1 MKNINFLLL
10 VIAIVMTSSCTDTH
24 DTSYS
29 VEQMNCFVATGQ
41 AEYVPDSV
49 VVIDDYGVHKLP
61 YAMIEGFGYFP
72 AQSQNGEARYYRADR

>member
-10 VIAIVMTSSCTDTH
+10 VIAIVMTSSCTDTY

-49 VVIDDYGVHKLP
+49 VVIDDFGVRKLP

-72 AQSQNGEARYYRADR
+72 AQSVNGEARYYRADR

>member
-1 MKNINFLLL
+1 MNKFNFLLL
-10 VIAIVMTSSCTDTH
+10 VVTLVMTSSCMDTY

-41 AEYVPDSV
+41 AEYVQDSV

-72 AQSQNGEARYYRADR
+72 ACSQAGGARYYRADR

>member
-1 MKNINFLLL
+1 
-10 VIAIVMTSSCTDTH
+10 MTSSCMNTY

-61 YAMIEGFGYFP
+61 YAIIEGFGYFP
-72 AQSQNGEARYYRADR
+72 AQSVNGEARYYRADR